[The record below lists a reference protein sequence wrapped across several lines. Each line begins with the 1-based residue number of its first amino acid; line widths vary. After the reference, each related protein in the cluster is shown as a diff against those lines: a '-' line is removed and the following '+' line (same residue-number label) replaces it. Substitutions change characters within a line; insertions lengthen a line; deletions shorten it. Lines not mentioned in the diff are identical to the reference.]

1 MEQALQFIGIEVG
14 QRVFCLDLADAPF
27 AAIAGMERLAV
38 GKPLGA
44 NQALV
49 AARFAA
55 VAAALRRESF
65 KRRGSDQRTLIAG
78 YSPVA
83 GNQGRAERSHQS
95 GDIRPDHRTT
105 QNLFGGSQY
114 RIVVKRSALHYYGV
128 AEFGGV
134 FQADYFEQRIF
145 YDGNRDACR
154 DVADGST
161 FFLRLLDFGVHKDG
175 AAGAQ
180 IDRLFCLQAELGKVG
195 DVHAQGMGKGFDEGS
210 ATGRA
215 GFVENDGI
223 NHAVFDAEAFHV
235 LAADVQHRG
244 DGRGKVPG
252 CLQVR
257 QCFDFAVVYIQRGLD
272 VVLPVTGD
280 RRAGNAYLVRQLCIQ
295 LFQGGDDGFERIALV
310 AAVVGIQQTALTVG
324 QRQFRGG

>member
-1 MEQALQFIGIEVG
+1 MKESEPEGIVLIHVEHTRQTDHAAPGCGFRQRFVLEQALQFIGIEIG

-44 NQALV
+44 DQALV

-65 KRRGSDQRTLIAG
+65 KRRGSDQRTLIAV

-95 GDIRPDHRTT
+95 GDIRPDHRTP

-134 FQADYFEQRIF
+134 F
-145 YDGNRDACR
+145 
-154 DVADGST
+154 
-161 FFLRLLDFGVHKDG
+161 
-175 AAGAQ
+175 
-180 IDRLFCLQAELGKVG
+180 
-195 DVHAQGMGKGFDEGS
+195 
-210 ATGRA
+210 
-215 GFVENDGI
+215 
-223 NHAVFDAEAFHV
+223 
-235 LAADVQHRG
+235 
-244 DGRGKVPG
+244 
-252 CLQVR
+252 
-257 QCFDFAVVYIQRGLD
+257 
-272 VVLPVTGD
+272 
-280 RRAGNAYLVRQLCIQ
+280 
-295 LFQGGDDGFERIALV
+295 
-310 AAVVGIQQTALTVG
+310 
-324 QRQFRGG
+324 